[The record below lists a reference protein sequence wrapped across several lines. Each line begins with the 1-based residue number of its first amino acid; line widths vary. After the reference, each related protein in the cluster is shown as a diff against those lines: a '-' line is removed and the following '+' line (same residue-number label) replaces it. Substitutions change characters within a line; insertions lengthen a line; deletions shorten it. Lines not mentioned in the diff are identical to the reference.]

1 MVAAAPSAPAFRTLI
16 DEGAGLTHARVL
28 EEAVRPAAAR
38 GVHKVVPLLKR
49 AVGAIGKSD
58 YRGAAQLG
66 LKVLDIDENNPVA
79 AHVVAI
85 ALERSGQTALALGM
99 YERAVEKDPFNPEV
113 YHSLANLAAKLGMH
127 EAAIKLFGQA
137 LTLRPGWSTAA
148 NDLGGV
154 LRDMGEVDA
163 AIDVLRAAVLSDPNN
178 AMLWNSLG
186 VTAVQ
191 SGAIDEAFTFFHEA
205 ERVEPG
211 FGRAAYNRG
220 HTALLLGEI
229 DEAVAALQTALPLL
243 SNAEDIAE
251 GRVALG
257 HALMCAGRLAE
268 GWASYEARHDRFF
281 SGATHFW
288 VPGAQRWAGEPF
300 TGKVVALMG
309 EQGLGDEVMFLSAA
323 RDLIDAIGPD
333 GRLVIGCETRLV
345 PLVARSFPQ
354 AAVAAHGTLRHDVG
368 LVRGFIDRSFAD
380 GCKVFVPMG
389 DAAGAMR
396 PDAASFSPRRAFLTP
411 DPARV
416 AHWRDW
422 LSSLGDLPKIGVTW
436 KSLKL
441 DPGRSVAYSP
451 IELWEPV
458 LRTRGCTFINLQYGD
473 ATDDIAL
480 AKERFGVDLITPP
493 GIDLKDD
500 LDDLAAL
507 CAAVGW
513 VIGSMNAT
521 MNIAM
526 AVGAE
531 GWCLFGAR
539 RTWSRM
545 GFEDLPWYPVNRSF
559 CCPGIRQ
566 WGPVMQDVA
575 AALTDRL
582 A

>member
-1 MVAAAPSAPAFRTLI
+1 MASAAPSAPVFRPLS
-16 DEGAGLTHARVL
+16 DESAGLTHARVL
-28 EEAVRPAAAR
+28 EEAARPAAAR

-49 AVGAIGKSD
+49 AVGAMGKSD
-58 YRGAAQLG
+58 YRSAAQLG

-85 ALERSGQTALALGM
+85 ALERAGQTSLALGM

-113 YHSLANLAAKLGMH
+113 YHSLGNLAAKLGMH
-127 EAAIKLFGQA
+127 DAAIKLFGQA
-137 LTLRPGWSTAA
+137 LTLRPGWSHAA

-154 LRDMGEVDA
+154 LRDMGELDA
-163 AIDVLRAAVLSDPNN
+163 AIDVLREAVLSDPAN

-186 VTAVQ
+186 VTAVR

-205 ERVEPG
+205 ERVQPG
-211 FGRAAYNRG
+211 FGRATYNRG

-229 DEAVAALQTALPLL
+229 DEAVAALQAAIPML
-243 SNAEDIAE
+243 STAEDVAE
-251 GRVALG
+251 ARVALG

-288 VPGAQRWAGEPF
+288 VPGADRWSGGSFAG
-300 TGKVVALMG
+300 KAVALMG
-309 EQGLGDEVMFLSAA
+309 EQGLGDEVMFLSVVP
-323 RDLIDAIGPD
+323 DLIEDIGPD
-333 GRLVIGCETRLV
+333 GRLVIGCEQRLV
-345 PLVARSFPQ
+345 PLVARSFPT
-354 AAVAAHGTLRHDVG
+354 ARVAAHGTLRNEFG
-368 LVRGFIDRSFAD
+368 FVRGFLEKTVAE
-380 GCKVFVPMG
+380 GCDLYVPMG

-396 PDAASFSPRRAFLTP
+396 PEAARFASRRAFLAP
-411 DPARV
+411 DPERV
-416 AHWRDW
+416 AHWRAW
-422 LSSLGDLPKIGVTW
+422 LDSLGPLPKLGVTW

-458 LRTRGCTFINLQYGD
+458 LRTPGCTFINLQYGD
-473 ATDDIAL
+473 AADDIAL
-480 AKERFGVDLITPP
+480 ARERFGVELVTPP

-507 CAAVGW
+507 CAAIGW
-513 VIGSMNAT
+513 VVGSMNAT

-531 GWCLFGAR
+531 GWCLYGAR

-545 GFEDLPWYPVNRSF
+545 GFDDLPWYARSRSF

-566 WGPVMQDVA
+566 WAPVMNAVA
-575 AALTDRL
+575 DAMVARL

>member
-1 MVAAAPSAPAFRTLI
+1 MAAASPSAPVFRTLS
-16 DEGAGLTHARVL
+16 DEGAGATHARVL

-49 AVGAIGKSD
+49 AVGAMGKSD
-58 YRGAAQLG
+58 YRSAAQLG
-66 LKVLDIDENNPVA
+66 LKALDIDENNPVA

-85 ALERSGQTALALGM
+85 ALERAGQTALALGM

-113 YHSLANLAAKLGMH
+113 YHSLGNLAAKLGMH
-127 EAAIKLFGQA
+127 DAAIKLFSQA
-137 LTLRPGWSTAA
+137 LTLRPGWAHAA

-154 LRDMGEVDA
+154 LRDMGDLDA
-163 AIDVLRAAVLSDPNN
+163 SIDVLREAVLSDPAN

-186 VTAVQ
+186 VTAVR
-191 SGAIDEAFTFFHEA
+191 SGAIDEAFTFFLEA
-205 ERVEPG
+205 ERVDPG
-211 FGRAAYNRG
+211 FGRATYNRG

-229 DEAVAALQTALPLL
+229 DEAVSALEAALPML
-243 SNAEDIAE
+243 SSAEDVAE

-268 GWASYEARHDRFF
+268 GWTAYEARHDRYF

-288 VPGAQRWAGEPF
+288 VPGADRWAGGSF
-300 TGKVVALMG
+300 AGKAVALMG

-323 RDLIDAIGPD
+323 HDLLDAIGPD

-345 PLVARSFPQ
+345 PLVARSFPT
-354 AAVAAHGTLRHDVG
+354 AKVAAHGTLRNEIG
-368 LVRGFIDRSFAD
+368 FVRGFLDKAVGD
-380 GCKVFVPMG
+380 GCDIYIPMG

-396 PDAASFSPRRAFLTP
+396 PDASAFTPRRAFLTP
-411 DPARV
+411 DPSRV
-416 AHWRDW
+416 AHWRAW
-422 LSSLGDLPKIGVTW
+422 LDSLGPAPKVGVTW

-458 LRTRGCTFINLQYGD
+458 LRTPGCIFINLQYGD
-473 ATDDIAL
+473 AADDIAL
-480 AKERFGVDLITPP
+480 AKDRFGVDLVTPP

-507 CAAVGW
+507 CDALGW

-531 GWCLFGAR
+531 GWCLYGAR

-545 GFEDLPWYPVNRSF
+545 GFDDLPWYPNNRSF

-566 WGPVMQDVA
+566 WGPVMDEVA
-575 AALTDRL
+575 GALRARL
-582 A
+582 G